1 MCPAETYTAQAH
13 VGDVIRSV
21 SQHKSLNEDTTSLL
35 VFGNGDGGGGPL
47 AQMLEKLRRCR
58 GVSDTI
64 GRLPKVK
71 MGYKTPCSYDIL
83 TIDQLLTNS
92 LRRWRKSRTLERNW
106 LVGMVNWYHPN
117 RSHLMIVL

>member
-13 VGDVIRSV
+13 VGDLIRSV
-21 SQHKSLNEDTTSLL
+21 SQHKNLDEDTTSLL

-47 AQMLEKLRRCR
+47 AEMLEKLRRCR

-71 MGYKTPCSYDIL
+71 MGC
-83 TIDQLLTNS
+83 
-92 LRRWRKSRTLERNW
+92 R
-106 LVGMVNWYHPN
+106 
-117 RSHLMIVL
+117 

>member
-1 MCPAETYTAQAH
+1 MCPSETYTAQAN
-13 VGDVIRSV
+13 VGDLIRSV
-21 SQHKSLNEDTTSLL
+21 TQHKNLGEDTTSLL

-71 MGYKTPCSYDIL
+71 MGY
-83 TIDQLLTNS
+83 LLSFSN
-92 LRRWRKSRTLERNW
+92 ER
-106 LVGMVNWYHPN
+106 L
-117 RSHLMIVL
+117 IE